1 MMSDT
6 SRRVFL
12 SRAVA
17 ITCGAATAHSLHP
30 AAATAEVPD
39 RPADGLIARMAW
51 LNEPAA
57 WSRTGNRLVAR
68 ARAKT
73 DFWRTTF
80 YGYVTDNG
88 HFFNLPVR
96 GDFVFQARIA
106 GEYAAQYDQAGLMVR
121 VDPENWV
128 KCGTEFVD
136 GAPQGSVV
144 FTRTYSD
151 WSSVRSLATT
161 KPLWWRVVRKHD
173 SLEVLYSL
181 DGRDFISVRLGF
193 LVPAATAQ
201 VGVMCAAPE
210 GTGFDSAFDEL
221 ELSTDPQ

>member
-1 MMSDT
+1 MDDT
-6 SRRVFL
+6 SRRAFL

-17 ITCGAATAHSLHP
+17 ITCTTAATQILRPAP
-30 AAATAEVPD
+30 AAAAED
-39 RPADGLIARMAW
+39 RPAEDLIARMAW

-57 WSRTGNRLVAR
+57 WKRTGNSILAHAR
-68 ARAKT
+68 TKT

-88 HFFNLPVR
+88 HFFNLSVP

-106 GEYAAQYDQAGLMVR
+106 GKYAVQYDQAGLMVR
-121 VDPENWV
+121 VDAENWV
-128 KCGTEFVD
+128 KCGTEFVE

-144 FTRTYSD
+144 FTRSYSD
-151 WSSVRSLATT
+151 WSSVRSLPKT
-161 KPLWWRVVRKHD
+161 KPLWWRVVRKRD

-181 DGRDFISVRLGF
+181 NGRDFVSVRLGY

-201 VGVMCAAPE
+201 VGIMCAAPE
-210 GTGFDSAFDEL
+210 GAGFDSTFDDL
-221 ELSTDPQ
+221 RLTVGGK

>member
-1 MMSDT
+1 MGDT
-6 SRRVFL
+6 SRRAFL
-12 SRAVA
+12 IRAGA
-17 ITCGAATAHSLHP
+17 LTCLAGRHLQ
-30 AAATAEVPD
+30 
-39 RPADGLIARMAW
+39 RPAPANASQGPPTADLIARMTW
-51 LNEPAA
+51 LNEPAS
-57 WSRTGNRLVAR
+57 WKRTEGQIRAR
-68 ARAKT
+68 SRAKT

-88 HFFNLPVR
+88 HFFNLSVP
-96 GDFVFQARIA
+96 GDFTFQARIA

-121 VDPENWV
+121 VDAENWI

-161 KPLWWRVVRKHD
+161 KPLWWRVVRKRD

-181 DGRDFISVRLGF
+181 DGRDFVSVRLGY
-193 LVPAATAQ
+193 LVPAAAAQ

-210 GTGFDSAFDEL
+210 GTGFDSTFDG
-221 ELSTDPQ
+221 LSLSAGGQ